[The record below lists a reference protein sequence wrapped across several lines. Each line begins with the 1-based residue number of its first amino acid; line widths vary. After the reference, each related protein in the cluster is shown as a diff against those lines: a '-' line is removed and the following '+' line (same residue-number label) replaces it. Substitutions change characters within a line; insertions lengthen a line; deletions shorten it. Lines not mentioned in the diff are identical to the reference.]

1 VATWWRLLGVEPRRK
16 SRQWDAQQVV
26 VALGSM
32 RNDQVGFGCHQLLDL
47 VVQDERVGLYL
58 QHALVAVAALPR
70 LLDSPEQ
77 AIQ

>member
-1 VATWWRLLGVEPRRK
+1 LLGVEPRRK

-47 VVQDERVGLYL
+47 VVEDEEDERVGLYL

>member
-1 VATWWRLLGVEPRRK
+1 
-16 SRQWDAQQVV
+16 
-26 VALGSM
+26 M